1 MSSDYSICFRHCAK
15 STEQGSSQYPFFAAA
30 SSIIM
35 EIIFTD
41 LFKLLIPALLVLVA
55 VYLMVNTM
63 LTKDFEKKVLDLRQK
78 NQDLVLPIR
87 LQAYERAVLF
97 LERISPHNLILRV
110 NNPMYS
116 VMELQQQMLHEI
128 REEFGHN
135 LSQQVYMTDEAW
147 DILRN
152 TMEEIIGLINT
163 SAQQVSPEAPGIEL
177 AKKIFDHI
185 INAQA
190 DPAARALKI
199 VKDEIRQVF

>member
-1 MSSDYSICFRHCAK
+1 
-15 STEQGSSQYPFFAAA
+15 
-30 SSIIM
+30 M
-35 EIIFTD
+35 EIILTD

-78 NQDLVLPIR
+78 NQELVLPIR

-110 NNPMYS
+110 NNPMYT
-116 VMELQQQMLHEI
+116 VMELQQQMLGEI

-147 DILRN
+147 DVVRN

-163 SAQQVSPEAPGIEL
+163 SAQQVSPDAPGIEL
-177 AKKIFDHI
+177 AKKIFDQI